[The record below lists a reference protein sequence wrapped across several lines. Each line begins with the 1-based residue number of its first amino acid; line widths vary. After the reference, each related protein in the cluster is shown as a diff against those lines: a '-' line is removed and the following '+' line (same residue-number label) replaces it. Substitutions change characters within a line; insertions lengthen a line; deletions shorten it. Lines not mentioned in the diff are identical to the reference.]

1 MTAATTA
8 TTTNVTIDADGR
20 LVLPAEALRALRP
33 EGELLTLLD
42 VEIDAENGR
51 LLLRR
56 STIAEEDWWA
66 YTPEMRARIERASR
80 RPVEQ
85 DRRLSEKD
93 LEALAPVDP
102 E

>member
-1 MTAATTA
+1 MAATTTA
-8 TTTNVTIDADGR
+8 TTSSVTIDAEGR
-20 LVLPAEALRALRP
+20 VMLPPDALRALRP
-33 EGELLTLLD
+33 DGEQLTLLD
-42 VEIDAENGR
+42 VDVDPTKGIIV
-51 LLLRR
+51 LRR

-80 RPVEQ
+80 RPVDQ

-93 LEALAPVDP
+93 LEALAPVEP